1 MTDSLR
7 KLFHAN
13 KLHREESDIIKVL
26 VSLKASPD
34 DSCLAG
40 LQGIGLTVKSVEGN
54 KLTGEIASKHLSKLK
69 EHVNVTE
76 VERSVKLKPTY
87 DRAFDA

>member
-7 KLFHAN
+7 KLFHAS
-13 KLHREESDIIKVL
+13 KLHQQESAAVKVL

-40 LQGIGLTVKSVEGN
+40 LKKMGLKVNSVEGN
-54 KLTGEIASKHLSKLK
+54 KLTGEIAAKLLPK
-69 EHVNVTE
+69 LEAHAQVSE
-76 VERSVKLKPTY
+76 IERSVKLKPTS
-87 DRAFDA
+87 DHDTGA